1 MRYSFQD
8 SCHADEKIKQYALH
22 TLFNKNQA
30 AWYFVR
36 PAQAVT
42 W

>member
-1 MRYSFQD
+1 MEEY
-8 SCHADEKIKQYALH
+8 KISENKQLY

-30 AWYFVR
+30 ARYFVR

-42 W
+42 